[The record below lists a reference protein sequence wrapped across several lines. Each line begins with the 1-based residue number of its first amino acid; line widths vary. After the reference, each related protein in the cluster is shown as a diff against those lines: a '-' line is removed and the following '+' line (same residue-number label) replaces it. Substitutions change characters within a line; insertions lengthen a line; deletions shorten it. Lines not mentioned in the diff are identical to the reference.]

1 MNVIAVFDLESIFMP
16 LFKGFLNKYDDM
28 LQMLLFVIFMTFSA
42 VENKNYQ
49 IKLFN
54 FNIKN
59 IRLIDLSVF
68 FVVIFLIV
76 YQLDKINMFIM
87 VFAVAIIIIVY
98 KKWNTI

>member
-42 VENKNYQ
+42 IENKNYQ
-49 IKLFN
+49 IKLSN
-54 FNIKN
+54 FKIKN
-59 IRLIDLSVF
+59 IKSIDLFVF

-76 YQLDKINMFIM
+76 YQLDKLSMLVAALSI
-87 VFAVAIIIIVY
+87 AIIIIVY

>member
-59 IRLIDLSVF
+59 IKSIDLFVF

-76 YQLDKINMFIM
+76 YQLDKLSMLVAALSI
-87 VFAVAIIIIVY
+87 AIIIIVY